1 MNYIY
6 TYKNI
11 HTYMN
16 VHNIQEKLLG
26 SKIIFK
32 SISIVKVKSKKKIIK
47 LNQKLTY
54 NKFYTKS

>member
-32 SISIVKVKSKKKIIK
+32 SIPIVKVKSQEKIK

-54 NKFYTKS
+54 NNFYTKS

>member
-32 SISIVKVKSKKKIIK
+32 SISIVKVKSKKKNNKIK
-47 LNQKLTY
+47 PKTNL
-54 NKFYTKS
+54 